1 MHSKQ
6 STGLHPF
13 RKTQR
18 SAPAPICAWS
28 TSAQS
33 PGDTAAPPP
42 APQPYLGQVVAE
54 AEPAAAVQTELAQG
68 CHAGCALSEATGVIS
83 LDGSRDQG
91 LEVLLAR
98 QIYGRV
104 P

>member
-6 STGLHPF
+6 SMGLHPF
-13 RKTQR
+13 RKTQG
-18 SAPAPICAWS
+18 SPPAPICAWS

-42 APQPYLGQVVAE
+42 YLGQVVAE
-54 AEPAAAVQTELAQG
+54 AEPAAAVQAELAQG
-68 CHAGCALSEATGVIS
+68 RHAGCALGEATGVIS

-91 LEVLLAR
+91 LEVLLAG

-104 P
+104 S